1 MYRKNRFVQGIRGVR
16 VAYEVYLIDQTM
28 TFTAALEAAHCT
40 LPSGS
45 KHVNRGDLALIDF
58 FSFPSTILSSLFKT
72 HDG

>member
-1 MYRKNRFVQGIRGVR
+1 VQGIRGVR
-16 VAYEVYLIDQTM
+16 VVYLIDQTM
-28 TFTAALEAAHCT
+28 TFTAALKAAHCT

-58 FSFPSTILSSLFKT
+58 FSFPSTILSSLFKN